1 MEELKKYTV
10 VLTDQAIGDLRN
22 KGEYIQRAYLDRSL
36 AREWYHRLRDEL
48 EKELSYLPY
57 KYPLYNI
64 KEALRDMGVHIMA
77 VRNDLVLYEIDEDA
91 GVVRVLNVFTRGTDL
106 TRE

>member
-22 KGEYIQRAYLDRSL
+22 KGEYIQRAYLDRRL

-48 EKELSYLPY
+48 ENELSYLPY
-57 KYPLYNI
+57 KYPVYN
-64 KEALRDMGVHIMA
+64 KGRWSDRGVHIFTF
-77 VRNDLVLYEIDEDA
+77 RSDIVLYEIDEDA
-91 GVVRVLNVFTRGTDL
+91 GVVRVLNIFTRGKDL